1 MAAAEMSF
9 WEHLGALRDV
19 LLRIAAVVL
28 GLGIAAFCLM
38 PWIFDHVILAPC
50 DGDFILYRAL
60 SGIHGD
66 GAWIPDLSGAKPFH
80 VDIINIELASQFF
93 IHMSASVWLAF
104 ILAFPFVLYQLW
116 GFVAPAL
123 YPAERRHA
131 RSAFLFGNVMFYL
144 GMAVGYFIV
153 FPLALRFLADYQL
166 SERIANTVSLTSYM
180 DSFFMLVL
188 MMGLV
193 FELPLL
199 AWLLGRMGLL
209 RRPFFKRYRKFA
221 AVGILVLAGVI
232 TPTSD
237 LFTLLV
243 VFIPIYALW
252 EASALLVPRGKDK
265 PSDDQNQKTP
275 QSPT

>member
-1 MAAAEMSF
+1 MSF

-19 LLRIAAVVL
+19 LLRVAAVVL
-28 GLGIAAFCLM
+28 GLGIVAFCFM
-38 PWIFDHVILAPC
+38 PWIFEHVILAPC

-66 GAWIPDLSGAKPFH
+66 GSWIPDLSGAKPFH
-80 VDIINIELASQFF
+80 VEIINIELASQFF

-104 ILAFPFVLYQLW
+104 IFAFPFVLYQLW
-116 GFVAPAL
+116 GFVSPAL
-123 YPAERRHA
+123 YPNEKRHA
-131 RSAFLFGNVMFYL
+131 GQAFLFGNIMFYM

-199 AWLLGRMGLL
+199 AWLLGKMGLL
-209 RRPFFKRYRKFA
+209 RRPFFSRYRKFA

-237 LFTLLV
+237 LFTLFV

-252 EASALLVPRGKDK
+252 EASALLVPRGDK
-265 PSDDQNQKTP
+265 PKADGDTP
-275 QSPT
+275 DAPSINS

>member
-1 MAAAEMSF
+1 MSAEMSF
-9 WEHLGALRDV
+9 WEHLGALRSV
-19 LLRIAAVVL
+19 LLRISVIVL
-28 GLGIAAFCLM
+28 GVAIAAFCFM

-50 DGDFILYRAL
+50 GGDFVLYRAL
-60 SGIHGD
+60 SAVHGD
-66 GAWIPDLSGAKPFH
+66 GAWIPDLSGAEPFR
-80 VDIINIELASQFF
+80 VEIINIELASQFF
-93 IHMSASVWLAF
+93 VHMSASVWLAF
-104 ILAFPFVLYQLW
+104 VVSFPFVLYQLW

-123 YPAERRHA
+123 YPQEKRHA
-131 RSAFLFGNVMFYL
+131 REAFFFGNFMFYL

-180 DSFFMLVL
+180 DTFFMMVL

-209 RRPFFKRYRKFA
+209 RRSFFKRYRKYA
-221 AVGILVLAGVI
+221 AVAILVLSGVI

-237 LFTLLV
+237 LFTLFV
-243 VFIPIYALW
+243 VFIPVYALW
-252 EASALLVPRGKDK
+252 EASALLVPRADAKREPGAEGNND
-265 PSDDQNQKTP
+265 N
-275 QSPT
+275 